1 MTHCMVLEQTIN
13 MRGVRVELRHGDA
26 EERLTWSVAAFCR
39 AAGISKNLF
48 YALARQ
54 GEAPPLTRVGKRTL
68 ILQETGRAWL
78 KGREDKGVD

>member
-1 MTHCMVLEQTIN
+1 MNIW
-13 MRGVRVELRHGDA
+13 GVRMEHSHGGA
-26 EERLTWSVAAFCR
+26 VERLTWSVAAFCR

-54 GEAPPLTRVGKRTL
+54 GEAPPLTRIGKRTL

-78 KGREDKGVD
+78 KAREDKTVS